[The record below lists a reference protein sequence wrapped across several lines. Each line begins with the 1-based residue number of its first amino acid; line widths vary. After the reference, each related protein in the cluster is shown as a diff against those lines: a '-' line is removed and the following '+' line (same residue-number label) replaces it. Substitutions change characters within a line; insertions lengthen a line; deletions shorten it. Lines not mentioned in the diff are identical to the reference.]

1 MRMQLVVS
9 EITDSAAMG
18 LLAIKLLAQYL
29 GGRIAKVLDLPTPQ
43 LLLAQ
48 SAYLPLTHGTFLQDA
63 AVATISDWMQ
73 DAACNR
79 NPLVLLVAG
88 TIYAQ
93 EGNYVE
99 ALKACHGHQSLEL

>member
-1 MRMQLVVS
+1 
-9 EITDSAAMG
+9 MG

-29 GGRIAKVLDLPTPQ
+29 GGRIAKVLQ
-43 LLLAQ
+43 VKQQ
-48 SAYLPLTHGTFLQDA
+48 SKASADGQARGEGCNDTWYDLQDA

-99 ALKACHGHQSLEL
+99 ALKACHGHQNLEL